1 MKSINEMPTNLKK
14 SDLDHDLLKD
24 YVAAL
29 KNPDFK
35 ALVAHIQCPE
45 EIAMKYTSQLERT
58 ARELKNCS
66 KCPSLMECA
75 NDIEGCV
82 YYPTKEDDRLRF
94 NYVACKYKQRQIR
107 DEKYKSLVFE
117 EPFAI
122 KNARMAD
129 IDLTDKKRAKFIKAV
144 NNFYKNYANDH
155 HIKGLFVHGSF
166 GSGKTYIL
174 AALLNELAKNG
185 VKTVIIYYPEMLRI
199 LKESFQDD
207 FDDKMRLLKMT
218 DILLID
224 DIQFLGSANATQQE
238 FTNTFNSLREN
249 KKQIIISSDRSVD
262 DLKMFADRLKT
273 RFNWGL
279 KAIIGVPE
287 FELKVKIIKNKI
299 KSGDLM
305 MELSDEI
312 INFIASSCGSDVR
325 NLEGAIT
332 RLYAYSAIW
341 GI

>member
-224 DIQFLGSANATQQE
+224 DIGAESVTPWSRDEILGTILQYRMDAALPTFFTSNLNISELETHLATTKNGVDIVKARRIIE
-238 FTNTFNSLREN
+238 RI
-249 KKQIIISSDRSVD
+249 KQLTED
-262 DLKMFADRLKT
+262 
-273 RFNWGL
+273 
-279 KAIIGVPE
+279 
-287 FELKVKIIKNKI
+287 
-299 KSGDLM
+299 
-305 MELSDEI
+305 MELISE
-312 INFIASSCGSDVR
+312 NR
-325 NLEGAIT
+325 
-332 RLYAYSAIW
+332 RK
-341 GI
+341 